1 MCFFLEKKIILILKM
16 DNIKVIH
23 VENFNINNKFVVSV
37 DCKINYK
44 QYTVENLQE
53 IFKTQVSDIVNKN
66 SIQSDGLIILVNYTD
81 INPKNISM
89 KKIKS
94 IINLMCNEFPDILH
108 KCIFYNINGSFA
120 AFIKLIKIF
129 LDKETAKKIISK
141 KDVSREIIKLKID
154 SQQDIS

>member
-1 MCFFLEKKIILILKM
+1 M

-23 VENFNINNKFVVSV
+23 VENFDINKKFVISV

-44 QYTVENLQE
+44 LYSIEVLQQL
-53 IFKTQVSDIVNKN
+53 FKTQVSDVIDKN
-66 SIQSDGLIILVNYTD
+66 SLESDELIILVNYAD

-94 IINLMCNEFPDILH
+94 IINLMCNEFPYILH
-108 KCIFYNINGSFA
+108 KCIFYNINASFT

-129 LDKETAKKIISK
+129 LDRETAKKIITK
-141 KDVSREIIKLKID
+141 KEVSLEISKLKLD
-154 SQQDIS
+154 SLQDIS

>member
-1 MCFFLEKKIILILKM
+1 M

-23 VENFNINNKFVVSV
+23 VENFNINNKFVISV

-44 QYTVENLQE
+44 LYSIEILQQL
-53 IFKTQVSDIVNKN
+53 FKKQVSDVINNN
-66 SIQSDGLIILVNYTD
+66 SLKSDELIILVNYAD

-94 IINLMCNEFPDILH
+94 IINLMCNEFPYILH
-108 KCIFYNINGSFA
+108 KCIFYNINPSFT
-120 AFIKLIKIF
+120 AFIKIIKIF
-129 LDKETAKKIISK
+129 LDKETAKKIITK
-141 KDVSREIIKLKID
+141 KDVSLEISKLKLD

>member
-1 MCFFLEKKIILILKM
+1 M

-23 VENFNINNKFVVSV
+23 VENFDINKKFVISV

-44 QYTVENLQE
+44 LYSIEVLQQL
-53 IFKTQVSDIVNKN
+53 FKTQVSDVIDKN
-66 SIQSDGLIILVNYTD
+66 SLKSDELIILVNYDD

-94 IINLMCNEFPDILH
+94 IINLMCNEFPYILH
-108 KCIFYNINGSFA
+108 KCIFYNINASFT

-129 LDKETAKKIISK
+129 LDRETAKKIITK
-141 KDVSREIIKLKID
+141 KEVSLEISKLKLD
-154 SQQDIS
+154 SLQDIS